1 MTLIALSGNNVLA
14 DILENLLARTSIAVA
29 LHHRQHHPD
38 CLFEEH
44 VALADA
50 IERGDSAAAARTM
63 RDHLNH
69 VAETFS
75 SVAPEVASLDFSE
88 IFEKQRE

>member
-1 MTLIALSGNNVLA
+1 
-14 DILENLLARTSIAVA
+14 
-29 LHHRQHHPD
+29 
-38 CLFEEH
+38 
-44 VALADA
+44 
-50 IERGDSAAAARTM
+50 M